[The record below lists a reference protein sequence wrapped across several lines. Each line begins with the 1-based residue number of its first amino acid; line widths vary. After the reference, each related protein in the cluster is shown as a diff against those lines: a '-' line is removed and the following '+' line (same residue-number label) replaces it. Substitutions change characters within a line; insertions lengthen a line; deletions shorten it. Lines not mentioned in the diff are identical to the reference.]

1 MEDKKGFDMKKDV
14 DKRDID
20 KKGGAACGYHS
31 WEWVD
36 AAYAS
41 YCRYHFKPG
50 SGIDECSVR
59 ASGGEA

>member
-1 MEDKKGFDMKKDV
+1 MKDKKGFDMKG
-14 DKRDID
+14 DIG
-20 KKGGAACGYHS
+20 KKGVAGSYHS

-41 YCRYHFKPG
+41 YCKYRFKPG

-59 ASGGEA
+59 MSGGEA